1 MVDNRGQMR
10 TVEAFLSILIL
21 FAAFG
26 IVTLASPTLNTQKA
40 STLRNTGLQAL
51 LSIDDQGELGKLIIA
66 KNWTALTTS
75 LQNVLPAGVCFNLTV
90 LDENITPIN
99 DMPITN
105 GIAGRLNIV
114 TIQYP
119 CVSLSPQSRHY
130 LLRLQLA
137 IER

>member
-1 MVDNRGQMR
+1 MR

-26 IVTLASPTLNTQKA
+26 IATLASPTLTTQKA

-51 LSIDDQGELGKLIIA
+51 LSLDDQGQLGNLITA

-75 LQNVLPAGVCFNLTV
+75 LQNILPVGVCFNLTI
-90 LDENITPIN
+90 LDETIMPIN
-99 DMPITN
+99 DVQITN
-105 GIAGRLNIV
+105 GIAGRFDIV
-114 TIQYP
+114 TVQYP
-119 CVSLSPQSRHY
+119 CVSLNPQSRNY

>member
-1 MVDNRGQMR
+1 MR

-51 LSIDDQGELGKLIIA
+51 LSMDDQGELGKLIIA

-75 LQNVLPAGVCFNLTV
+75 LRNVLPVGVCFNLTV
-90 LDENITPIN
+90 LNENITPIN
-99 DMPITN
+99 DMLITN
-105 GIAGRLNIV
+105 GIAGRFNIV

-137 IER
+137 IEI